1 METLI
6 QFGGAVVVTVI
17 CVWIAERG
25 ARRTVQN
32 TVYMVR
38 PKRERS

>member
-6 QFGGAVVVTVI
+6 QFGGAVAVTVI
-17 CVWIAERG
+17 CVERR
-25 ARRTVQN
+25 ALRAVQN

-38 PKRERS
+38 PKKERS